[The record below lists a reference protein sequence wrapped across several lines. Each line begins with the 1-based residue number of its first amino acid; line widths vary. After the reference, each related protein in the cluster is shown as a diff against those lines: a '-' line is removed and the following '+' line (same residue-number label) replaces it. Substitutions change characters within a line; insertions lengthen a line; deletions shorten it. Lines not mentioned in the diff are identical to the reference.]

1 MINKKPD
8 EKSEQY
14 IEEDVLYDYEY
25 LEEDEVYEEYFS
37 VNGEIEID
45 EDEELE
51 FVEAVPPPPPFPFP
65 PNHFGAFPPPPRPPF
80 AEEIEIEEVETE
92 EYDLEY
98 TSSYEEEVFEESES
112 EIVEEK
118 SDEPEHRQ
126 TYAQMNT
133 ARAHAMASVGIEQ
146 SVLIKKE
153 NGLSRVRA
161 FFKILLGLSVFA
173 GLCGLCYL
181 FIIWNHSRI
190 SERDEKIQE
199 EYKRMNIGWRL
210 PESNSNNIIKR
221 FFESLGS
228 ISEVSGLTDMLIK
241 GSIEM
246 GGKEEEIY
254 CIRRANG
261 ASYIKIGEAGNDERA
276 YFVGDVS
283 EGVFKLVDLRTSGRR
298 IALSRKEALALRSLV
313 FFDEQMFQLAFIT
326 DMRVLHENVNSFKFV
341 GRKNIGSTE
350 VEVLKSNK
358 ENNEYTYTFS
368 SQTGELL
375 SIDIVSADGNITIKY
390 SDYKPDDSNIKMPFV
405 REVYRNGKLLAKVKS
420 RIIYRNKGFIFP

>member
-1 MINKKPD
+1 MIDKHTE
-8 EKSEQY
+8 EKSSEH
-14 IEEDVLYDYEY
+14 IEEDVLYEYEY
-25 LEEDEVYEEYFS
+25 LEESEVYEEYFS
-37 VNGEIEID
+37 PNGEIEID

-51 FVEAVPPPPPFPFP
+51 FVEAFPPPPFPFP
-65 PNHFGAFPPPPRPPF
+65 PNHFGAFPPPPPPPF

-92 EYDLEY
+92 EYDVEY
-98 TSSYEEEVFEESES
+98 ESSYEEEVLVESQS
-112 EIVEEK
+112 EITEEN
-118 SDEPEHRQ
+118 SDKPEHHQ

-133 ARAHAMASVGIEQ
+133 AQAHAMASVGMEQ
-146 SVLIKKE
+146 SVLIRKE

-181 FIIWNHSRI
+181 FIIWNHSQI

-221 FFESLGS
+221 FFESLGT
-228 ISEVSGLTDMLIK
+228 ISEVSGLNDMLIK

-246 GGKEEEIY
+246 GGKEEEFY

-261 ASYIKIGEAGNDERA
+261 ASYIKIGETGNNERA
-276 YFVGDVS
+276 YFIGNAT
-283 EGVFKLVDLRTSGRR
+283 EGVSKLVDLRTSGRR
-298 IALSRKEALALRSLV
+298 IDVSDKEALALRSLV

-326 DMRVLHENVNSFKFV
+326 DMRSLHENVNSFKFV
-341 GRKNIGSTE
+341 GRKNVDSVE
-350 VEVLKSNK
+350 VEVLSSNK
-358 ENNEYTYTFS
+358 ENNEFIYTFS

-375 SIDIVSADGNITIKY
+375 SIDIVSPDGNISIKY
-390 SDYKPDDSNIKMPFV
+390 ADYKPDDSGIKMPFS
-405 REVYRNGKLLAKVKS
+405 REVYRNGKLFAKVKS
-420 RIIYRNKGFIFP
+420 RIVYRNKGFIFP